1 MNVGVIGL
9 GMMGSQI
16 ALRLALKGHKVNVF
30 NRDSSKAE
38 KLLHTPGTTINLKVA
53 DQPKKIGNSSDIVI
67 ICVKDYRAVAN
78 VSFAEEGL
86 IETTNTDLIVIQCS
100 TISPDESNTVADLY
114 SNKQIRMLSV
124 PILGG
129 TTAVQKGEVTLI
141 GAGPKIAYEL
151 AEPILKDLSTQI
163 FYLGSDHRI
172 ASALKLAV
180 NINIALIALALAE
193 GLVFASGTGV
203 DPGTFVRILNS
214 TYFKTGISENK
225 GPKIVNNDY
234 TASFHLMNMV
244 KDLDLALRTAYTAGL
259 TLPVTASA
267 EAVYR
272 ASEAFG
278 LSMKDYTSVASYI
291 LKLNGFN
298 IFQDDGKRG

>member
-16 ALRLALKGHKVNVF
+16 AVRLALKGHKVTVF
-30 NRDSSKAE
+30 NRDRSKAE
-38 KLLHTPGTTINLKVA
+38 KLHTTDSINLKLV
-53 DQPKKIGNSSDIVI
+53 DQPKQIGNSSDMAI
-67 ICVKDYRAVAN
+67 ICVKDYQAVAD
-78 VSFAEEGL
+78 VSFKTGGL

-100 TISPDESNTVADLY
+100 TISPEESNKVANLY

-124 PILGG
+124 PMLGG
-129 TTAVQKGEVTLI
+129 TTAVERGEITLI
-141 GAGPKIAYEL
+141 GAGPKTAYEL
-151 AEPILKDLSTQI
+151 AEPILKDLSGQI
-163 FYLGSDHRI
+163 FYIGPDHST

-193 GLVFASGTGV
+193 GLVFARGTGI
-203 DPGTFVRILNS
+203 DTGTFLKILNS
-214 TYFKTGISENK
+214 TYFKTGISEKK
-225 GPKIVNNDY
+225 GPRIVNDDY
-234 TASFHLMNMV
+234 TASFYLMNMV
-244 KDLDLALRTAYTAGL
+244 KDLDLALRTAYTSGL
-259 TLPVTASA
+259 TLPITASA

-278 LSMKDYTSVASYI
+278 LSMKDYTSVASYL

-298 IFQDDGKRG
+298 TFRTEGG